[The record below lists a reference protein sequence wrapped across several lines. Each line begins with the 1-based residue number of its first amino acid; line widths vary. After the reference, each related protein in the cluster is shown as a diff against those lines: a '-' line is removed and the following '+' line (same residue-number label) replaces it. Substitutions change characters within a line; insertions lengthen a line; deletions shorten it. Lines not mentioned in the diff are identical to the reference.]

1 MHTPKTVIIVGNGYI
16 PYLIALCIQQRFA
29 PELVIVDLGEPSQP
43 ELIQSLGS
51 MKDFHSDL
59 NVPEA
64 DFVKK
69 TKAEIN
75 LGFDYSGFSKANGR
89 GYGNSNTN
97 SNGNEMLCDAQYGFN
112 LNNRRF
118 YHLFNKFRQFQ
129 SDEKLEDYCL
139 SAKLARGGR
148 FTPPSPKANS
158 LYHSIRYGY
167 RLTSAAYAMY
177 LKSKL
182 SPSNTKVVP
191 SKVESVRLD
200 HNGFVESID
209 VGQMGN
215 IKGDFFIDA
224 SESRIMRRPLNQAC
238 TLRPQLPQKL
248 DLELS
253 SSITQAASAPPYSS
267 ISITQAGMHA
277 DGTYLK
283 QNYRTSLI
291 VREGSVQSSS
301 GPRRVIDSV
310 PWLKNCVAVGHAVTN
325 RISIM
330 IDNSHLHQSMVLR
343 LLELWPRSF
352 TMEKEAQAYNANTRA
367 EFKQISDLDALHL
380 AQAFNR
386 PEILSDEIRYK
397 LDIFKRSGKVA
408 YYEKELLQEEQWPVL
423 FNAIGV
429 VPDTPDLSVRNCTDE
444 WLKHELFRI
453 KGTVEKAA
461 EAAPLYQ
468 DFIRTAHR

>member
-1 MHTPKTVIIVGNGYI
+1 MHTPKKVIIVGNGYI
-16 PYLIALCIQQRFA
+16 PYLIALCIQKRFA

-59 NVPEA
+59 YLPET

-75 LGFDYSGFSKANGR
+75 LGVDYSGFGQANGFEN
-89 GYGNSNTN
+89 GNSN
-97 SNGNEMLCDAQYGFN
+97 EIFCDAQYGFN

-118 YHLFNKFRQFQ
+118 SHLFNKLRQFQ
-129 SDEKLEDYCL
+129 PDEKLEDYCL
-139 SAKLARGGR
+139 SAKLARAGR
-148 FTPPSPKANS
+148 FTPPSPKSNS

-167 RLTSAAYAMY
+167 RLTSEAYAEF

-182 SPSNTKVVP
+182 LNSNTKIVP

-209 VGQMGN
+209 VEQMGN

-224 SESRIMRRPLNQAC
+224 SESRIIRRPLNQAC

-248 DLELS
+248 DLEFS
-253 SSITQAASAPPYSS
+253 SSITQAASAPPYSC
-267 ISITQAGMHA
+267 ISTNEGALHL
-277 DGTYLK
+277 DGTYLNK
-283 QNYRTSLI
+283 NYRTSLI
-291 VREGSVQSSS
+291 IKENSAQNIS
-301 GPRRVIDSV
+301 GTRRVFDSI

-325 RISIM
+325 RISIL

-343 LLELWPRSF
+343 LLELWPRSS
-352 TMEKEAQAYNANTRA
+352 TMEKEANSYNANTGV
-367 EFKQISDLDALHL
+367 EFRQIADLDALHL

-386 PEILSDEIRYK
+386 PEILSDEMRYK
-397 LDIFKRSGKVA
+397 LDIFKQSGKVA
-408 YYEKELLQEEQWPVL
+408 YYEKELLQEEQWPIL

-429 VPDTPDLSVRNCTDE
+429 VPDTTDLSVRNCTDE

-453 KGTVEKAA
+453 KATLEKAA